1 MAKSFYKMT
10 QILSSL
16 KEMDEYDL
24 TEWINRNVYSDGMAK
39 LRPMH
44 DKEGWDKVAETI
56 GDNRSFMEIVARSTE
71 VGDFAYD
78 DYWFIYDNAEKHLYS
93 FANTDNMWEFY
104 EQAICDE
111 IENSSD
117 I

>member
-1 MAKSFYKMT
+1 MT

-24 TEWINRNVYSDGMAK
+24 TEWINRNVYSDGRAK

-93 FANTDNMWEFY
+93 FAGAKQMWDFY
-104 EQAICDE
+104 EVNICVE